1 MWDWSIYIHSFCKGW
16 EQMPVVVSDS
26 GGGSFEH
33 PPAGMHQAVCAKV
46 FDLGEQPGFQGKP
59 QHKVAIVWQL
69 AEARKEG
76 KFAGEPF
83 TVTKT
88 YTASLNEKSNLR
100 KDLEGWRGRGFTPQE
115 LAGFDLE
122 NVVGVNC
129 TLNLVSYTTKAG
141 NESVRISGIM
151 PVQKGVELLA
161 PTLPADYM
169 PKWIR
174 EALGQT
180 EDEPREHVEDD
191 FMNDIPF

>member
-1 MWDWSIYIHSFCKGW
+1 
-16 EQMPVVVSDS
+16 MPVIVSDQ

-59 QHKVAIVWQL
+59 QKKVAIVWQL
-69 AEARKEG
+69 GEKRTEG

-151 PVQKGVELLA
+151 PVQKGLELLA
-161 PTLPADYM
+161 NTLPKDYM
-169 PKWIR
+169 PKWIK

-180 EDEPREHVEDD
+180 EEEPREHVEDEFVD
-191 FMNDIPF
+191 DIPF